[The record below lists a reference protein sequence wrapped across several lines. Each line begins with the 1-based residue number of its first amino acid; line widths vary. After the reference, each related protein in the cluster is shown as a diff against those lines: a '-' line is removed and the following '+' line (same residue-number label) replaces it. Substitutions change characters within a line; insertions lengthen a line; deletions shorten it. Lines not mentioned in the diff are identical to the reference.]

1 MYFTYIYNIVLI
13 VAVLL
18 VLMAAWITLV
28 IKTKI
33 ESLGSSTCWAS
44 LSQQEKC
51 CYYYIYLF
59 IYFCMFGFSLCWLV
73 PSLVAAPKMNLP

>member
-1 MYFTYIYNIVLI
+1 MYLYIYTYITYMYFTYIYNIVLI

-33 ESLGSSTCWAS
+33 ESLGSSTC
-44 LSQQEKC
+44 
-51 CYYYIYLF
+51 
-59 IYFCMFGFSLCWLV
+59 
-73 PSLVAAPKMNLP
+73 